1 MIEDGLKMGWEMGKL
16 FISTSLTYAAAD
28 ISSWGIAIA
37 PDQNGLTIRCA
48 EPTDMYGNMHD
59 GQVTVDCSG
68 IVDNHPIKVKA
79 GCTIKHIEL
88 EMSVPR
94 KFPISLRSSIAPNS
108 VINIENCNFIDN
120 LGGNFPGG
128 IGGAINFANTNH
140 IQVNISDCNFER
152 NQARFRG
159 GAINIKNGKEPKHL
173 LISEKSTVLKNHKS
187 KSSNF
192 QYLKKYFCEDTFTP
206 WIR

>member
-1 MIEDGLKMGWEMGKL
+1 MG
-16 FISTSLTYAAAD
+16 ITIT
-28 ISSWGIAIA
+28 
-37 PDQNGLTIRCA
+37 PDQNGLTIRGA

-94 KFPISLRSSIAPNS
+94 KFPISLRSDIAPNS

-128 IGGAINFANTNH
+128 MGETPRGNSIFNTDSMGAFSRDLH
-140 IQVNISDCNFER
+140 RMS
-152 NQARFRG
+152 
-159 GAINIKNGKEPKHL
+159 
-173 LISEKSTVLKNHKS
+173 
-187 KSSNF
+187 
-192 QYLKKYFCEDTFTP
+192 
-206 WIR
+206 